1 MEIEMCER
9 GSSKRSLKPRK
20 QRRKNSRQGRDN
32 VIKNRENLYQI
43 IVVVFTSIMALVI
56 ILTNYTEK
64 LAWAFLIAL
73 VLPLRSGRL
82 NFLDFVRNVKWKT

>member
-1 MEIEMCER
+1 M
-9 GSSKRSLKPRK
+9 
-20 QRRKNSRQGRDN
+20 
-32 VIKNRENLYQI
+32 IKNRENLYQI

-64 LAWAFLIAL
+64 LAWDFLIAL